1 MSRNRSS
8 FGHGRTYS
16 EIVGFGVLSSGLRAT
31 STLVFGFG
39 WLRRCS
45 LRDFCTASFMIVLQ
59 DSLLW
64 GKFAFNGS
72 SARLAVVAQPAA
84 SRLVFDLLQLS
95 GG

>member
-31 STLVFGFG
+31 STLVFGLG
-39 WLRRCS
+39 LRRCS

-72 SARLAVVAQPAA
+72 SARPAVVAQPAA